1 MTQTMTDVKTLKIS
15 INGEWR
21 ESTTDKY
28 MPVTDSS
35 TGRVIANAPQA
46 TKAEVEEAIGSAH
59 EAFLTWSQL
68 SIQKRIQV
76 IYRWRGLLEDHMEE
90 LAVICSKELGKN
102 LDEARGEIIKIIEA
116 CETAMA
122 TPMLMKG
129 ESLMN
134 VAAGH
139 DTVSYRE
146 PLGVFAGIAPF
157 NFPAMIPFGWMV
169 PLCIATGN
177 TIVIK
182 AASLVP
188 MKSLIAGG
196 ELFKNMDNGQPLE
209 PYLDRVKTANVYIGA
224 EPIVE
229 ALQQGADIVITG
241 RATDP
246 SIVLAPMMYEFGWSM
261 KDMNLLAA
269 GTIAG
274 HIVECGAQCTGG
286 NYVHWKEI
294 PDMAR
299 IGYPVIEAHPDGTF
313 AVTKHAGTGGRV
325 SVETVT
331 SQLVYEM
338 SDPAN
343 YITPDCVA
351 DFTSIQLKQDGP
363 DRVAVSGIKGRLATD
378 TYKVSI
384 SFHEGYKIIS
394 QLTVAGPDAVEKAKL
409 CADIVFERVAMD
421 GVTFTDD
428 EKFIEILGTNACH
441 AGIVPAPEN
450 PAEVVLRIGARS
462 NDKAKLDRL
471 GMEIV
476 PLVTSGPPGVTGFAG
491 GRPKAT
497 EIISYWPALLSKG
510 KIKTKVSVEEV
521 TI

>member
-1 MTQTMTDVKTLKIS
+1 MTEGWIRVADKKVKKDKVLIANGQGFWGDSILGPIRLVNEGPLDYLTLDYLAEVTMSIMQKLKSRDPSKGYATDFVEMCRRVLPVCHEKGIKI
-15 INGEWR
+15 
-21 ESTTDKY
+21 
-28 MPVTDSS
+28 
-35 TGRVIANAPQA
+35 IANAGGVNPIA
-46 TKAEVEEAIGSAH
+46 CRAALAEVI
-59 EAFLTWSQL
+59 
-68 SIQKRIQV
+68 R
-76 IYRWRGLLEDHMEE
+76 
-90 LAVICSKELGKN
+90 ELGLTGMKIGIVEGDDI
-102 LDEARGEIIKIIEA
+102 LDDLK
-116 CETAMA
+116 T
-122 TPMLMKG
+122 
-129 ESLMN
+129 
-134 VAAGH
+134 
-139 DTVSYRE
+139 
-146 PLGVFAGIAPF
+146 
-157 NFPAMIPFGWMV
+157 
-169 PLCIATGN
+169 
-177 TIVIK
+177 
-182 AASLVP
+182 
-188 MKSLIAGG
+188 LIAGG
-196 ELFKNMDNGQPLE
+196 EAFKNMDNGEPLE
-209 PYLDRVKTANVYIGA
+209 PYLDQVKTANVYIGA
-224 EPIVE
+224 QPIVE
-229 ALQQGADIVITG
+229 ALEQGADIVITG

-261 KDMNLLAA
+261 EDMDMMAA

-299 IGYPVIEAHPDGTF
+299 IGYPVLEAHPDGTF
-313 AVTKHAGTGGRV
+313 AVTKHPGTGGRV
-325 SVETVT
+325 SVETVS

-351 DFTSIQLKQDGP
+351 DFTSIKLEQESD

-384 SFHEGYKIIS
+384 SFHEGYKLIS
-394 QLTVAGPDAVEKAKL
+394 QLTVAGPDAVEKAQL
-409 CADIVFERVAMD
+409 CADIVFDRVALD
-421 GVTFTDD
+421 GVTFTDE

-441 AGIVPAPEN
+441 AGIVAAPEN

-462 NDKAKLDRL
+462 DEKAKLDRL

-510 KIKTKVSVEEV
+510 KIQTKVSVEEV
-521 TI
+521 K